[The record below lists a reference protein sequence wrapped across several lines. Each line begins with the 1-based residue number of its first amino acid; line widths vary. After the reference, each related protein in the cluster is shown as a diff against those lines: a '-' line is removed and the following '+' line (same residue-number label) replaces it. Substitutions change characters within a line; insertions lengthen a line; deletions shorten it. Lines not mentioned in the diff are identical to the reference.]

1 MALNSQFH
9 DIYLSMP
16 MEANLLPDLR
26 GLSYW
31 GRTVHETLQEVNPLF
46 MRRLAECQE
55 LQAYIERKQGYLQ
68 REAARLERE
77 WRRLHPL
84 GVDVGYL
91 ARASWQR
98 HCKLAVREVLI
109 DELAKSL
116 IGSTADLQ
124 ESSIQ
129 IE

>member
-1 MALNSQFH
+1 MALNSQFY
-9 DIYLSMP
+9 DLYLSMP
-16 MEANLLPDLR
+16 MEASLLPELQ

-31 GRTVHETLQEVNPLF
+31 GRTVHEILQEVNPLL
-46 MRRLAECQE
+46 MRRLAEGQR

-84 GVDVGYL
+84 SIDAGYL
-91 ARASWQR
+91 ARASWHR

-116 IGSTADLQ
+116 IGSTADL
-124 ESSIQ
+124 
-129 IE
+129 

>member
-16 MEANLLPDLR
+16 MEATLLPELQ

-31 GRTVHETLQEVNPLF
+31 GRTVHEILQEVNPRL
-46 MRRLAECQE
+46 MGQLAEGQG
-55 LQAYIERKQGYLQ
+55 LRTYIERKQGYLQ
-68 REAARLERE
+68 IEAARFERL

-84 GVDVGYL
+84 SADAGYL
-91 ARASWQR
+91 ARANWQR
-98 HCKLAVREVLI
+98 HCKLAVREMLI

-116 IGSTADLQ
+116 SGSTADM
-124 ESSIQ
+124 
-129 IE
+129 

>member
-9 DIYLSMP
+9 DIYLSVP
-16 MEANLLPDLR
+16 MEATLLPELQ

-31 GRTVHETLQEVNPLF
+31 GRAVHEILQAVNPRL
-46 MRRLAECQE
+46 MCRLAEGQR
-55 LQAYIERKQGYLQ
+55 LQAYIERRRDFLQ

-84 GVDVGYL
+84 SIDAGYL
-91 ARASWQR
+91 ARANWQR
-98 HCKLAVREVLI
+98 HCKLAVREMLI

-116 IGSTADLQ
+116 SGSTADM
-124 ESSIQ
+124 
-129 IE
+129 

>member
-16 MEANLLPDLR
+16 MEATLLPELQ

-31 GRTVHETLQEVNPLF
+31 GRTVHDILQEVNPLL
-46 MRRLAECQE
+46 MCRLAEGQR
-55 LQAYIERKQGYLQ
+55 LRAYIERKQDSLQ

-77 WRRLHPL
+77 WRRLNPL
-84 GVDVGYL
+84 NVDAGYL
-91 ARASWQR
+91 ARANWQR

-109 DELAKSL
+109 DVLAKSL
-116 IGSTADLQ
+116 TSSNADL
-124 ESSIQ
+124 
-129 IE
+129 